1 MAVPPRP
8 VRALPNAPAQE
19 SEAGVTTGLVTR
31 MVIVATV
38 VLGQLFALTVAL
50 EASLVDHDK
59 EAWLLAG
66 FSLVSFAVVLVLTR
80 VEPPPRASRL
90 PGRASNEAGSYVAR
104 PIDELPLR
112 PPTDRAPVEPE
123 R

>member
-1 MAVPPRP
+1 
-8 VRALPNAPAQE
+8 
-19 SEAGVTTGLVTR
+19 

-112 PPTDRAPVEPE
+112 SEEHTSELQSLMRNSYAVFCL
-123 R
+123 